1 MNNITEATAQNA
13 LNTIIAYTM
22 ETMVNEAAKAG
33 AVITKEEIL
42 AEMHANPEGN
52 TAKRFASYMALGI
65 KTAAE
70 SI

>member
-1 MNNITEATAQNA
+1 MNNINEAFAQKA
-13 LNTIIAYTM
+13 MNTIIAYTL
-22 ETMVNEAAKAG
+22 ETMVGEAAKSG
-33 AVITKEEIL
+33 AIITADDIL

-52 TAKRFASYMALGI
+52 TAKRFTSYMILGI

>member
-1 MNNITEATAQNA
+1 MNNINEAFAQNA
-13 LNTIIAYTM
+13 LNTITAYTL
-22 ETMVNEAAKAG
+22 ETMVNEAANNG
-33 AVITKEEIL
+33 AIITNEDIL

-52 TAKRFASYMALGI
+52 TAKRFTSYMILGI

>member
-13 LNTIIAYTM
+13 MNTIIAYTL

-33 AVITKEEIL
+33 ETITGEDIL

-52 TAKRFASYMALGI
+52 TAKRFTSYMVLGI

>member
-13 LNTIIAYTM
+13 LNTIIAYTL
-22 ETMVNEAAKAG
+22 ETMVNEASKSG
-33 AVITKEEIL
+33 VVITMEEIL

-52 TAKRFASYMALGI
+52 TAKRFSSYMILGI
-65 KTAAE
+65 KTASE

>member
-1 MNNITEATAQNA
+1 MNKITEATAQNA
-13 LNTIIAYTM
+13 LNTIIAYTL
-22 ETMVNEAAKAG
+22 ETMVKEAAKAG
-33 AVITKEEIL
+33 ATIAGEDIL
-42 AEMHANPEGN
+42 AEMHANPDGN

>member
-1 MNNITEATAQNA
+1 MNNINEAFAKNA
-13 LNTIIAYTM
+13 MNNIIAYTL

-33 AVITKEEIL
+33 TAITADDIL

-52 TAKRFASYMALGI
+52 TAKRFTSYMVLGI